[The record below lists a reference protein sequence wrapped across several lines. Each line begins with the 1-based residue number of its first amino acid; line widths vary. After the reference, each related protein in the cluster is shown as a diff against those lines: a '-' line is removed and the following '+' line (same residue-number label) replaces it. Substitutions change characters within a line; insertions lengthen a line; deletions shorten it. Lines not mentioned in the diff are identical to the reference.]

1 MEQALI
7 FKLDGCEYAV
17 NNDLLLQI
25 IRLPELTR
33 IAYVS
38 KSILGLCSI
47 DGQIIPVLDALKLL
61 VSDESSSSI
70 DISDVNTRILLI
82 KHEEFFL
89 AFVVQEV
96 VTSIDVIP
104 ENVEFIE
111 SEDSPIV
118 GFMKHKDS
126 VVQILSFDRLLQNAK
141 MPTLESKSIHEV
153 QKQEKVEKNIENRDE
168 EQYLIFNMGDEK
180 FALFIDLLR
189 EIIVNRDHITP
200 IANTPDEVLGL
211 ITIRNEVLP
220 VIDLRIYFKKT
231 PLKSNKNRILIVRVG
246 NSIVGVLV
254 DAILDIKEL
263 NRSEI
268 EILPEKF
275 RDFKISGISK
285 QNSDLISVISKDYLK
300 TLSQTVLAYTQTQD
314 KDSEKE
320 PGRRRSDLFNEVAI
334 FSLGEE
340 EFAIDMQ
347 DVNEIIR
354 YENFTAI
361 PSVDDYIVGMIN
373 LRGEVLPVIS
383 LKSKL
388 GYQNSFN
395 DDSKILI
402 STLDGEKLGILVDE
416 VQEIKDVSI
425 ELIKE
430 NSSEN
435 SIFPKTILLNSG
447 ERIILTISIKNL
459 FSLEKEEILELEEEV
474 V

>member
-7 FKLDGCEYAV
+7 FKLDGCEYAI

-25 IRLPELTR
+25 IRIPELTR
-33 IAYVS
+33 ISYVS

-47 DGQIIPVLDALKLL
+47 NGQIIPVLDTLKLL
-61 VSDESSSSI
+61 VSDESDSNI
-70 DISDVNTRILLI
+70 DILDINARILLI
-82 KHEEFFL
+82 KHEELFL

-96 VTSIDVIP
+96 VTSIDVISKDM
-104 ENVEFIE
+104 EFMDN
-111 SEDSPIV
+111 EDSPII
-118 GFMKHKDS
+118 GFMKYQES
-126 VVQILSFDRLLQNAK
+126 VVQILSFDRLIQNAK
-141 MPTLESKSIHEV
+141 MPILQSKNIHEV
-153 QKQEKVEKNIENRDE
+153 QKQEKVKKNIEYREE

-231 PLKSNKNRILIVRVG
+231 PIKSNKNRILIVRVG
-246 NSIVGVLV
+246 DSIVGVLV

-263 NRSEI
+263 KKSEI

-300 TLSQTVLAYTQTQD
+300 TLSKNVLAYTQTQD
-314 KDSEKE
+314 RDSEKE
-320 PGRRRSDLFNEVAI
+320 LGRRRSDLFNEVAI

-354 YENFTAI
+354 YENFTVI

-373 LRGEVLPVIS
+373 LRGEILPVIS

-416 VQEIKDVSI
+416 VQEIKDVPV

-435 SIFPKTILLNSG
+435 SIFPKTILLNNG

-459 FSLEKEEILELEEEV
+459 FFLEEEV

>member
-7 FKLDGCEYAV
+7 FKLDGCEYAI

-25 IRLPELTR
+25 IRIPELTR
-33 IAYVS
+33 ISYVS

-47 DGQIIPVLDALKLL
+47 NGQIIPVLDTLKLL
-61 VSDESSSSI
+61 VSDESDSNI
-70 DISDVNTRILLI
+70 DILDINARILLI
-82 KHEEFFL
+82 KHEELFL

-96 VTSIDVIP
+96 VTSIDVISKDM
-104 ENVEFIE
+104 EFMDN
-111 SEDSPIV
+111 EDSPII
-118 GFMKHKDS
+118 GFMKYQES
-126 VVQILSFDRLLQNAK
+126 VVQILSFDRLIQNAK
-141 MPTLESKSIHEV
+141 MPILQSKNIHEV
-153 QKQEKVEKNIENRDE
+153 QKQEKVKKNIEYREE

-220 VIDLRIYFKKT
+220 VIDLRIYFNKT

-246 NSIVGVLV
+246 DSIVGVLV

-263 NRSEI
+263 KKSEI

-300 TLSQTVLAYTQTQD
+300 TLSKNVLAYTQTQD
-314 KDSEKE
+314 RDSEKE
-320 PGRRRSDLFNEVAI
+320 LGRRRSDLFNEVAI

-354 YENFTAI
+354 YENFTVI

-373 LRGEVLPVIS
+373 LRGEILPVIS

-416 VQEIKDVSI
+416 VQEIKDVPV

-435 SIFPKTILLNSG
+435 SIFPKTILLNNG

-459 FSLEKEEILELEEEV
+459 FFLEEEV